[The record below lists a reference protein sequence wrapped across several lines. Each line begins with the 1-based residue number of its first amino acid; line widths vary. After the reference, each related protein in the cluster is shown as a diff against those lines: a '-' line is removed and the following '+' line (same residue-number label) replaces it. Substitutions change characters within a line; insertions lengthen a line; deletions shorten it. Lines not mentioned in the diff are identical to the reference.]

1 MKVCSKCG
9 DPKPNKDYNFKP
21 GTTDGKHSQ
30 CKDCRNKDR
39 RELRAKKAQT
49 EAVKPTGTNPWDWQN
64 YRPQINW
71 LGNNKYVHT
80 ECKTQQYMQ
89 YRI

>member
-1 MKVCSKCG
+1 MKTCSKCG
-9 DPKPNKDYNFKP
+9 CEKPNKDYNFKP

-49 EAVKPTGTNPWDWQN
+49 EAVKPTGTNPFDVDN
-64 YRPQINW
+64 YRSQINW
-71 LGNNKYVHT
+71 HDNNRYVPA
-80 ECKTQQYMQ
+80 EFKTQQYAN
-89 YRI
+89 YKI